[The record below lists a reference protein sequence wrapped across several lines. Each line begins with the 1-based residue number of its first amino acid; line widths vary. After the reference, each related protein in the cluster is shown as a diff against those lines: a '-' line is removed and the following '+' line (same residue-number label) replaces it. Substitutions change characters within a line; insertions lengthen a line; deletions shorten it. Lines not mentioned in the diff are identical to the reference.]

1 MSENNRLILVFYI
14 DVSRICDT
22 DVPAYIN
29 EVSTALSKS
38 DDGTDKYF
46 IPVYKGESRVECL
59 NPVML
64 NEDEYTEVKRKLDE
78 INEYYENL
86 FSIQDNRC
94 EKRQKVIED
103 ASSNP
108 QEAVK
113 LLKKAGIVDNDGNI
127 VEIYNNVK

>member
-14 DVSRICDT
+14 DVSCVYKD
-22 DVPAYIN
+22 DVPAYMN
-29 EVSTALSKS
+29 ELATALSKS

-86 FSIQDNRC
+86 LSSNRYK
-94 EKRQKVIED
+94 KRQKVIED
-103 ASSNP
+103 ALSNP

>member
-14 DVSRICDT
+14 DVSCICDT
-22 DVPAYIN
+22 DVPAYMN
-29 EVSTALSKS
+29 ELATTLSKS

-86 FSIQDNRC
+86 LSSNRYK
-94 EKRQKVIED
+94 KRQKVIED
-103 ASSNP
+103 ALSNP

>member
-1 MSENNRLILVFYI
+1 M
-14 DVSRICDT
+14 
-22 DVPAYIN
+22 N
-29 EVSTALSKS
+29 EVATTLSKN

-46 IPVYKGESRVECL
+46 IPVYEGGSRLECI
-59 NPVML
+59 NPVMIS
-64 NEDEYTEVKRKLDE
+64 EDEYTEVKRKLDE

-86 FSIQDNRC
+86 LSNQDNRY
-94 EKRQKVIED
+94 EKRQRVIED

-108 QEAVK
+108 QEAVN

>member
-1 MSENNRLILVFYI
+1 MGENNRLILVFYI
-14 DVSRICDT
+14 DVSRVYKEA
-22 DVPAYIN
+22 VPSYMN
-29 EVSTALSKS
+29 EVATTLSKN

-46 IPVYKGESRVECL
+46 IPVYEGGSRLECI
-59 NPVML
+59 NPVMIS
-64 NEDEYTEVKRKLDE
+64 EDEYTEVKRKLDE

-86 FSIQDNRC
+86 LSNQDNRY
-94 EKRQKVIED
+94 EKRQRVIED

-108 QEAVK
+108 QEAVN